1 MHAACLSGCGR
12 GARWGRGGVT
22 AAKGWVV
29 QLGCAAGEGHGGAA
43 GSFRGQMGSSV
54 LLCVQLSLAAA
65 HGCDERGPL
74 TAAVLREQE
83 VDVTF
88 WGELLHR
95 LLEDPRE
102 AEGGEQ
108 QESAVRGGSSLLNS
122 QE

>member
-1 MHAACLSGCGR
+1 MSLWLWEGGQVGQRWSHGCQG
-12 GARWGRGGVT
+12 GGVE
-22 AAKGWVV
+22 
-29 QLGCAAGEGHGGAA
+29 LGCAAGEGHGGAA
-43 GSFRGQMGSSV
+43 GSFRGQTGRSSSV
-54 LLCVQLSLAAA
+54 LLCFQLSLAAA

-74 TAAVLREQE
+74 TAAVLGEQE

-108 QESAVRGGSSLLNS
+108 QEAVVRGGSSLLNS